1 MYNRLR
7 EVRTAKGISL
17 ADLSD
22 ELKAKENFSISGDAL
37 AKYERGV
44 REPKLSTW
52 NILAHYFQVS
62 ITYLQGLS
70 NIRQPEDINL
80 KQLSTRELENI
91 QQERLYAQCKQL
103 RKLFLTT
110 NETDLSDKEFKQIDD
125 EFKKIERS
133 IISNDRSDSDSVET
147 MLYILNGVF
156 IAFVSS
162 RHCNRNAGKITE
174 RLLDDVLDLYNE
186 DGSLKKS

>member
-17 ADLSD
+17 ANLAD

-110 NETDLSDKEFKQIDD
+110 NESGLPDKEFKQIDD
-125 EFKKIERS
+125 EFSQIEQSVLNNDGLDDYS
-133 IISNDRSDSDSVET
+133 IET

-156 IAFVSS
+156 IAFVERR
-162 RHCNRNAGKITE
+162 RHNKNASKVAE
-174 RLLDDVLDLYNE
+174 KLLDDVLNLYN
-186 DGSLKKS
+186 DDDSLKK